1 MRLAHEPD
9 MNEQEQ
15 ARVALAEINHAIA
28 QSGGDLTSMTVRIAG
43 TGETVVLPRSVIHL
57 LLDLLAN
64 LAGGH
69 AVTIIPA
76 KAELTTQQAADM
88 LNVSRPHLVKLLTD
102 GTIPYRQVGTHRRV
116 SAEDLERYR
125 RKQEIETRKAADK
138 LVELDQELG
147 LY

>member
-1 MRLAHEPD
+1 
-9 MNEQEQ
+9 
-15 ARVALAEINHAIA
+15 
-28 QSGGDLTSMTVRIAG
+28 
-43 TGETVVLPRSVIHL
+43 
-57 LLDLLAN
+57 
-64 LAGGH
+64 
-69 AVTIIPA
+69 
-76 KAELTTQQAADM
+76 M